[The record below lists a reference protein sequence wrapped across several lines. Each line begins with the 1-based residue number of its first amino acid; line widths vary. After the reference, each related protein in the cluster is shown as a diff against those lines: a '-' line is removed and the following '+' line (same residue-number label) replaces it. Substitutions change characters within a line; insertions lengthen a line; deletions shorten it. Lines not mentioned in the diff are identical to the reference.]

1 MRDTELDK
9 QQAIEELQE
18 VTNSVA
24 LEYADL
30 GVHIEPNDAQEIAK
44 NIIELST
51 SSRNSINK
59 VLKDYFV
66 KIRESF
72 GVKPKWKNRI
82 KNLANSGFGKL

>member
-9 QQAIEELQE
+9 QQATEELQE
-18 VTNSVA
+18 VANSVA

-30 GVHIEPNDAQEIAK
+30 GVRIGVDDAQEIAK
-44 NIIELST
+44 HIIELSA
-51 SSRNSINK
+51 SSRNSTNK
-59 VLKDYFV
+59 VLKDYFA

-82 KNLANSGFGKL
+82 KNLANSGFRKR

>member
-1 MRDTELDK
+1 MRDTELHK

-18 VTNSVA
+18 VANSVA
-24 LEYADL
+24 LEYAYL
-30 GVHIEPNDAQEIAK
+30 GVHIEPDDAQEIAK
-44 NIIELST
+44 SIIELSA

-82 KNLANSGFGKL
+82 KNLANSGFGKR

>member
-18 VTNSVA
+18 VANSVA

-30 GVHIEPNDAQEIAK
+30 GVRIGVDDAQEIAK
-44 NIIELST
+44 NIIELSA

-59 VLKDYFV
+59 VLKDYFA
-66 KIRESF
+66 KIRQPF

-82 KNLANSGFGKL
+82 KNLANSGFGKR

>member
-18 VTNSVA
+18 VANSVA

-30 GVHIEPNDAQEIAK
+30 GVRIEPDEAQEIAK
-44 NIIELST
+44 NIIELSA

-82 KNLANSGFGKL
+82 KNLANSGFGKR

>member
-1 MRDTELDK
+1 MIDTELDK

-18 VTNSVA
+18 VANSVA

-30 GVHIEPNDAQEIAK
+30 GVRIGVDDAQEIAK
-44 NIIELST
+44 NIIELSA
-51 SSRNSINK
+51 SSQNSINK

-82 KNLANSGFGKL
+82 KNLANSGFRKR